1 MVTENMIKDTMIC
14 FFFNIGFVFRFLLV
28 QRNIYQQ
35 ISSK

>member
-1 MVTENMIKDTMIC
+1 MVTENMIKDTMM